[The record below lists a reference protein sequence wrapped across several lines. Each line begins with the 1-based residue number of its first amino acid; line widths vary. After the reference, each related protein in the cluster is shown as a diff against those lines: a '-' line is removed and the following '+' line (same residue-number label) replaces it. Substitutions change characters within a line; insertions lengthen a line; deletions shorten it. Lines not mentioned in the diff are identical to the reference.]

1 MFFFFTLSRWCLVD
15 RAVFET
21 AHQIVQRH
29 NVSGKTYLVTGGS
42 SGIGFETARVLVQGG
57 AHVVVAS
64 RSVERGQRAVGRM
77 NDDQGNGRASFELL
91 DLSSFAS
98 VDALI
103 NTLHSKQ
110 TTFDG
115 IVLNAGLIVPSHG
128 LTEDGLERTLQ
139 VNHLSHLYLSSELV
153 QRNILKADAPS
164 HIVILSSY
172 LPAKYSSDSLFHIAE
187 AKNFPFFLPGVYGIA
202 KQASVRTGRVLEQK
216 YVDKNIKV
224 YSVHPGFACTSLGIK
239 RGGFILE
246 KIGSQ
251 LFWWVMSH
259 FVRVKTMEEAASTS
273 IYCLLE
279 QGLQKGFYQDNQH
292 TRWPKAM
299 DNVGDEQHPEQHRQT
314 QDQACW
320 DKSMQLIQE
329 ARQGKWKG
337 HTEHNTTAQEGG
349 WLNGP
354 LMATLGTVAGHLLIY
369 YAVFSLLTSLDY
381 EALPGVGAKINPHA
395 SDNKIV
401 AREKQRVF
409 YSCVIDAGY
418 AAGIGQYATF
428 SCLSKTSWFGIA
440 GWILLVVFWT
450 DFHFYATHRF
460 LHSNQWIYRW
470 VHYAHHE
477 SHNPNVWRYESENG
491 VCGRQIF

>member
-1 MFFFFTLSRWCLVD
+1 MD
-15 RAVFET
+15 PAVFET

-42 SGIGFETARVLVQGG
+42 SGLGFETARVLVHGG

-64 RSVERGQRAVGRM
+64 RSVERGQRAIGRI
-77 NDDQGNGRASFELL
+77 NDQSNGRQGNGRASFETL

-110 TTFDG
+110 TIFDG

-139 VNHLSHLYLSSELV
+139 VNHLSHLHLASELL
-153 QRNILKADAPS
+153 QRNILRKADAPS

-172 LPAKYSSDSLFHIAE
+172 LPAKYSSDSLFHIAD

-224 YSVHPGFACTSLGIK
+224 YSVHPGFASTELGIQ
-239 RGGFILE
+239 RGGL
-246 KIGSQ
+246 KIARVGAK

-279 QGLQKGFYQDNQH
+279 QGLQAGFFQDNKRA
-292 TRWPKAM
+292 RWPKDV
-299 DNVGDEQHPEQHRQT
+299 DNVADEQHPDQQRQT

-337 HTEHNTTAQEGG
+337 HAEHKTTTQEGG

-381 EALPGVGAKINPHA
+381 ETLPGVGAKINPRA
-395 SDNKIV
+395 SDDKIV

-418 AAGIGQYATF
+418 AAYVGQYATF
-428 SCLSKTSWFGIA
+428 SCVSKTSWFGIA

-450 DFHFYATHRF
+450 DFHFYVTHRF
-460 LHSNQWIYRW
+460 LHSTQWIYRH

-477 SHNPNVWRYESENG
+477 SHNPNVWRYEGESG

>member
-1 MFFFFTLSRWCLVD
+1 
-15 RAVFET
+15 
-21 AHQIVQRH
+21 
-29 NVSGKTYLVTGGS
+29 
-42 SGIGFETARVLVQGG
+42 
-57 AHVVVAS
+57 
-64 RSVERGQRAVGRM
+64 
-77 NDDQGNGRASFELL
+77 
-91 DLSSFAS
+91 
-98 VDALI
+98 
-103 NTLHSKQ
+103 
-110 TTFDG
+110 
-115 IVLNAGLIVPSHG
+115 
-128 LTEDGLERTLQ
+128 
-139 VNHLSHLYLSSELV
+139 
-153 QRNILKADAPS
+153 
-164 HIVILSSY
+164 
-172 LPAKYSSDSLFHIAE
+172 
-187 AKNFPFFLPGVYGIA
+187 
-202 KQASVRTGRVLEQK
+202 
-216 YVDKNIKV
+216 
-224 YSVHPGFACTSLGIK
+224 
-239 RGGFILE
+239 
-246 KIGSQ
+246 
-251 LFWWVMSH
+251 
-259 FVRVKTMEEAASTS
+259 
-273 IYCLLE
+273 
-279 QGLQKGFYQDNQH
+279 
-292 TRWPKAM
+292 
-299 DNVGDEQHPEQHRQT
+299 
-314 QDQACW
+314 
-320 DKSMQLIQE
+320 MQLIQE

-337 HTEHNTTAQEGG
+337 HTEHKTTAQEGG

-381 EALPGVGAKINPHA
+381 EALPGVGATINPHA